1 MLKMLKQHIKFYTSL
16 ILVVFAF
23 LGFRL
28 LSQGEISIDL
38 IYSWDI
44 GMSLYLFWTFWT
56 IRQQHRHREKMTA
69 LLQERQTGTKA
80 MFAIVS
86 IIIVACLVALV
97 RLVSIVQNL
106 PVMEKMWYISVAIIS
121 IFLSWLVIH
130 ILFAIRYAHLF
141 YHSKISGEPMP
152 LQIPQSDGQNGY
164 QTEPNYYDFIY
175 TALIIGTSAQTA
187 DVMFSSRAGRILGG
201 IHSIVAFI
209 FNVTVLSLLINII
222 SGFI

>member
-1 MLKMLKQHIKFYTSL
+1 MREMIKQHIKLYTSL
-16 ILVVFAF
+16 VLVTLSFV
-23 LGFRL
+23 GFRL
-28 LSQGEISIDL
+28 FSRNDISTDL
-38 IYSWDI
+38 IFSWDM
-44 GMSLYLFWTFWT
+44 GMSLYLFWTYWT
-56 IRQQHRHREKMTA
+56 IQQQHRHREQMTA
-69 LLQERQTGTKA
+69 VLQQPQTGTKGV
-80 MFAIVS
+80 FAIVS
-86 IIIVACLVALV
+86 VIIIACIVALV
-97 RLVSIVQNL
+97 RLVSIAQNL
-106 PVMEKMWYISVAIIS
+106 PPMEKAWHIGLAIVS

-141 YHSKISGEPMP
+141 YYAQVSGEPMP
-152 LQIPQSDGQNGY
+152 LQIPQSNGKNGY

-187 DVMFSSRAGRILGG
+187 DVMFSSRAGRVLGG

>member
-1 MLKMLKQHIKFYTSL
+1 MQKMLKQHIKFFTSL
-16 ILVVFAF
+16 ILVVLSFMA
-23 LGFRL
+23 FRL
-28 LSQGEISIDL
+28 LSQGDISTDL
-38 IYSWDI
+38 IYSWDM

-56 IRQQHRHREKMTA
+56 IRQQHRHREQMTA
-69 LLQERQTGTKA
+69 VLQERQAGTKA
-80 MFAIVS
+80 MFVIVS
-86 IIIVACLVALV
+86 VIIGACIVALV
-97 RLVSIVQNL
+97 RLVSIAQNL
-106 PVMEKMWYISVAIIS
+106 PPMEKAWHITLAIIS

-141 YHSKISGEPMP
+141 YHAKVSSEPMP
-152 LQIPQSDGQNGY
+152 LQIPQSNGQNGY

>member
-1 MLKMLKQHIKFYTSL
+1 MQKMLKQHIKFFTSL
-16 ILVVFAF
+16 ILVLLSFMA
-23 LGFRL
+23 FRL
-28 LSQGEISIDL
+28 LSQGDISTDL
-38 IYSWDI
+38 IYSWDM

-56 IRQQHRHREKMTA
+56 IQEQHRHREQMTA
-69 LLQERQTGTKA
+69 ILQERQTGTKT
-80 MFAIVS
+80 MFFIVS
-86 IIIVACLVALV
+86 VIIIACIVALV
-97 RLVSIVQNL
+97 RLVSIAQNL
-106 PVMEKMWYISVAIIS
+106 PPMEKAWHITLAIIS

-141 YHSKISGEPMP
+141 YHAKVSGEPMP
-152 LQIPQSDGQNGY
+152 LQIPQSNGQNGY